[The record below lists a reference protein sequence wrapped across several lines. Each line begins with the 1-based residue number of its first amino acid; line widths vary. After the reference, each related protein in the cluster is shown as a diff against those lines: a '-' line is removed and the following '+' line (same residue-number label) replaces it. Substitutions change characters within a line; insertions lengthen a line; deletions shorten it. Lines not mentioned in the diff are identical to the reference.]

1 MSHLELISRLAQPL
15 ADGEGKIVLLVLDGL
30 GDIRTEAQPLTPLE
44 HAALPHLDA
53 LARRSALGRLVP
65 VAPGVTPGSGP
76 GHLALFGHDP
86 TQPAADI
93 GRGVLEA
100 LGEGLPVGP
109 GDVAARGNFATADAA
124 GNLTDRRAGRIPT
137 EECRRLCAAI
147 REALRPQ
154 QPVDG
159 VQVTVEAGEGH
170 RFVLLLRGEG
180 LSPDLED
187 TDPQRLGVPP
197 LPVTARDLT
206 LEGREGREAREGR
219 GGGERAERTAAVVR
233 RVVATIE
240 RALAGEP
247 RANRVLLRGFSQ
259 LPHLPRMRDLY
270 HLRCGAFAGYP
281 LYRGAAAACGMEV
294 VPAGKRPAEVIA
306 AAGANWQRFDYFF
319 VHVKQTDAAG
329 EDGDFAA
336 KVRAIEEV
344 DASLPALLELRP
356 AVLAV
361 TGDHSTP
368 APLESHSWHPV
379 PLLLCS
385 GCCSIDGSE
394 EFSER
399 AAARGELGT
408 ILSHQL
414 MGLLLA
420 NAGRLAK
427 YGA

>member
-1 MSHLELISRLAQPL
+1 MSHLELLSRLAQPL
-15 ADGEGKIVLLVLDGL
+15 PDGEGKIVLLVLDGL
-30 GDIRTEAQPLTPLE
+30 GDIRTATQRATPLE

-53 LARRSALGRLVP
+53 LARRSATGRLVP
-65 VAPGVTPGSGP
+65 VAPGITPGSGP

-86 TQPAADI
+86 AQPAAEV
-93 GRGVLEA
+93 GRGILEA
-100 LGEGLPVGP
+100 LGEGLQVGP

-124 GNLTDRRAGRIPT
+124 GNLADRRAGRIPT

-147 REALRPQ
+147 REALRRE
-154 QPVDG
+154 QPAAG
-159 VQVTVEAGEGH
+159 VQATVEAGEGH

-180 LSPDLED
+180 LSPELDD
-187 TDPQRLGVPP
+187 TDPQQLGVPP
-197 LPVTARDLT
+197 RPGAARNP
-206 LEGREGREAREGR
+206 
-219 GGGERAERTAAVVR
+219 RAERTAEVVR
-233 RVVATIE
+233 RVMATIE
-240 RALAGEP
+240 QTLAAEP
-247 RANRVLLRGFSQ
+247 RANRALLRGFSQ
-259 LPHLPRMRDLY
+259 LPHLPRMADLY
-270 HLRCGAFAGYP
+270 KLRCGAFAGYP
-281 LYRGAAAACGMEV
+281 LYRGAAAACGMEA
-294 VPAGKRPAEVIA
+294 VPSGKHPAEVIEVVA
-306 AAGANWQRFDYFF
+306 ANWQRFDYFF
-319 VHVKQTDAAG
+319 VHVKATDAAG

-336 KVRAIEEV
+336 KVRALEEV

-368 APLESHSWHPV
+368 VPLKSHSWHPV
-379 PLLLCS
+379 PLLLHS
-385 GCCSIDGSE
+385 DRCSIDGSE

-408 ILSHQL
+408 FPSYQL

>member
-1 MSHLELISRLAQPL
+1 VNHLELLSRLAQPL
-15 ADGEGKIVLLVLDGL
+15 PPGEGKIVLLVLDGL
-30 GDIRTEAQPLTPLE
+30 GDIRTGTQPLTPLE
-44 HAALPHLDA
+44 HASLPHLDA
-53 LARRSALGRLVP
+53 LARRSTLGRLVP

-86 TQPAADI
+86 TQPAADV

-137 EECRRLCAAI
+137 EESRRLCAAI
-147 REALRPQ
+147 REALRPE

-159 VQVTVEAGEGH
+159 VEVTVEAGEGH
-170 RFVLLLRGEG
+170 RFVLLLHGEG
-180 LSPDLED
+180 LSPDVAD

-197 LPVTARDLT
+197 LPVAAH
-206 LEGREGREAREGR
+206 GPR
-219 GGGERAERTAAVVR
+219 GERTAAVVR
-233 RVVATIE
+233 RVVAKIE
-240 RALAGEP
+240 QALAAEP

-259 LPHLPRMRDLY
+259 LPHLPRMSDLY

-294 VPAGKRPAEVIA
+294 VPCGKRPAEAVA
-306 AAGANWQRFDYFF
+306 AVSANWQRFDYFF
-319 VHVKQTDAAG
+319 VHAKQTDAAG

-344 DASLPALLELRP
+344 DASLPRLLELAP

-379 PLLLCS
+379 PLLLS
-385 GCCSIDGSE
+385 SDRCSIDGSE

-408 ILSHQL
+408 IRSYQL